1 MATSE
6 PGDLIYQQRRRRGWS
21 KTQLCEE
28 IQSWEYR
35 HGNEET
41 LGLNPNYVRE
51 WERGERSVSDH
62 YAPKL
67 AAVLELPIEVFVDRR
82 SRRGRVAVSQEAKA
96 ARPAS
101 PVAGGSDRAAP
112 ALLASTTSTRDRLA
126 QQWSDLALLGPLGQ
140 RLLDKIL
147 EPQRSLMVDRRTMRH
162 PGSYSGAMPR
172 LPLSPSTSSRRRS
185 TCWSLWLC
193 AIRPSTTRHRRR
205 S

>member
-1 MATSE
+1 MATSDA
-6 PGDLIYQQRRRRGWS
+6 GDLIYQQRRRRGWS
-21 KTQLCEE
+21 KARLCEE

-82 SRRGRVAVSQEAKA
+82 SRRGRVMVLREDRVP
-96 ARPAS
+96 RPA
-101 PVAGGSDRAAP
+101 PPTPGGSDSAVP
-112 ALLASTTSTRDRLA
+112 ALPASTTSPRDRLV

-147 EPQRSLMVDRRTMRH
+147 EPQRTLMVDRGR
-162 PGSYSGAMPR
+162 
-172 LPLSPSTSSRRRS
+172 
-185 TCWSLWLC
+185 C
-193 AIRPSTTRHRRR
+193 
-205 S
+205 